1 MFRSLLVLAV
11 AGIVALAL
19 AGVVFSVLVPILV
32 FGLKIA
38 AVLLVGY
45 FVLKLVRP
53 DLAEECREKLRGDTT
68 TP

>member
-11 AGIVALAL
+11 VGILALAL
-19 AGVVFSVLVPILV
+19 GGIVFSVLVPLLV
-32 FGLKIA
+32 FGLKVA

-53 DLAEECREKLRGDTT
+53 DLAEECREKLQGCGY
-68 TP
+68 